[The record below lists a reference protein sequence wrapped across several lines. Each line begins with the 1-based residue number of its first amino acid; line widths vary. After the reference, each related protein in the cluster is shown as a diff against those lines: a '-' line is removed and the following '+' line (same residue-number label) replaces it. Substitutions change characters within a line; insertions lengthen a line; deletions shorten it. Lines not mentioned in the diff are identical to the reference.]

1 MFSIDEGL
9 HPNFVSLPVDILL
22 CNFIG
27 LITVGYPRSMRNLQ
41 LLCSDATETS
51 IQDPPHL
58 FVVDVLSQ
66 TIFIAT
72 SKELFSF
79 SVADKKVRSL
89 SGEKRASDAFHNG
102 VNNSGRGRTKR
113 EDKNVS
119 SGIQ

>member
-1 MFSIDEGL
+1 MK
-9 HPNFVSLPVDILL
+9 
-22 CNFIG
+22 
-27 LITVGYPRSMRNLQ
+27 NLQ

-58 FVVDVLSQ
+58 FVVDTLSQ

-89 SGEKRASDAFHNG
+89 SGGKRASDAFHNG
-102 VNNSGRGRTKR
+102 LNNSGRGRTKR
-113 EDKNVS
+113 EDENAS
-119 SGIQ
+119 SGVPSHMEQIVEVEAQRGRTKRWALSLEINHWMKNCHGK